1 MYKISLLLIL
11 VSPSMQAMLGSVAQS
26 AKYVSGAVRV
36 AKCMQS
42 PMPAHRMRMI
52 SGSSFGMWW
61 LGGGYE
67 VQSILEKEAYY
78 DFNDQRLTEDLTQE
92 ERTNILKKIMIHIN
106 RGEEYDF
113 YFRTGGVDNGS
124 QWCYSGNDNSRE
136 MLFSDLVMEKDWTH
150 GEFRDL
156 SRYFKA
162 VHFLRSEKADVSVK
176 ELSRAIIQD
185 VMKTNGIDEQD
196 VLPKPKSESTSSRL
210 QDADE

>member
-11 VSPSMQAMLGSVAQS
+11 VSPSMQAMLLSAVQS
-26 AKYVSGAVRV
+26 AKHLSGAVSV

-52 SGSSFGMWW
+52 SGSSFGMW
-61 LGGGYE
+61 GGYE
-67 VQSILEKEAYY
+67 VQSILEKEAGY
-78 DFNDQRLTEDLTQE
+78 DFNYQRLTEDLTQE
-92 ERTNILKKIMIHIN
+92 ERANILKKIMTHIN

-113 YFRTGGVDNGS
+113 YFRTGGNDNGALV
-124 QWCYSGNDNSRE
+124 CHSGNDGSRE
-136 MLFSDLVMEKDWTH
+136 MLFSDLVMKKDWTH
-150 GEFRDL
+150 GKFLDL

-185 VMKTNGIDEQD
+185 VMKTNGINEQD
-196 VLPKPKSESTSSRL
+196 VLPKPKSESASSRL